1 MTPIPT
7 IWQRQETAGWSAA
20 TKLQAFLES
29 LTPDEQQA
37 IELGLRRLVVLAEE
51 STGDAAGYVSP
62 TVSMGLIARLAAELE
77 LYRQWAEAYQSWR

>member
-51 STGDAAGYVSP
+51 ATGDAGGYAMTNTQSNTLVVG
-62 TVSMGLIARLAAELE
+62 TLRHVIDNAFIRRL
-77 LYRQWAEAYQSWR
+77 R

>member
-1 MTPIPT
+1 MTQNTPT
-7 IWQRQETAGWSAA
+7 QQHVETAGRSAA
-20 TKLQAFLES
+20 AKLQAFHES

-37 IELGLRRLVVLAEE
+37 IELGLRRLGARADE